1 MWAIYNEKWYYYK
14 QRTYIPLNISFV
26 FHKQYDENWYTSQE
40 DVIELNEKD
49 DYIFN
54 LEMRQHANDVLQYI
68 LTNVWLQ

>member
-1 MWAIYNEKWYYYK
+1 MMKI
-14 QRTYIPLNISFV
+14 
-26 FHKQYDENWYTSQE
+26 WYTSQE
-40 DVIELNEKD
+40 DVIELKEWD

>member
-1 MWAIYNEKWYYYK
+1 MMKI
-14 QRTYIPLNISFV
+14 
-26 FHKQYDENWYTSQE
+26 WYTSQE
-40 DVIELNEKD
+40 DVIELKERD